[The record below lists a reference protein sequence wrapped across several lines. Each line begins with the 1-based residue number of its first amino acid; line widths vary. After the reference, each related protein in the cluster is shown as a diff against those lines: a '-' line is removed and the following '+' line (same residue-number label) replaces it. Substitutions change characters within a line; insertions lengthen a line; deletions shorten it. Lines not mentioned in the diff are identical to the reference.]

1 KLIWRPVHLL
11 CMMRLE
17 FRSIPTHDISD
28 LSTQPSIPWERSM
41 KYPTRFVVMA
51 FCALAQVIFAKYV
64 ALNSNV
70 SAQQETKP
78 KFRPAGSNAIN
89 PRPDEWGVCFKE
101 SLSIEECD
109 REIDRILLQ
118 YDAKLLHQ
126 AAPNE
131 DKPSRYP
138 KEHVAY
144 IQAPAERAK
153 QIGEDEAVE
162 SVTQVE
168 EIRMIGPTLLEEIQ
182 KATPASNVEP
192 VKGKRPNPN
201 KKPPKSDQPDS

>member
-1 KLIWRPVHLL
+1 
-11 CMMRLE
+11 
-17 FRSIPTHDISD
+17 
-28 LSTQPSIPWERSM
+28 M

-51 FCALAQVIFAKYV
+51 FCALALLISAKFIT
-64 ALNSNV
+64 LNSNV

-78 KFRPAGSNAIN
+78 KFRPAGPNAIN
-89 PRPDEWGVCFKE
+89 PRPDEWGVSFKK
-101 SLSIEECD
+101 SLSTEECD

-131 DKPSRYP
+131 DKQARFP
-138 KEHVAY
+138 HFHAAF

-153 QIGEDEAVE
+153 QIAEDEAVE
-162 SVTQVE
+162 SVTQNQ
-168 EIRMIGPTLLEEIQ
+168 EIQ
-182 KATPASNVEP
+182 MIVPTSLPKTEQNATPSSNVEP